1 MPLKAIIYTEP
12 NSQACDQVKGWF
24 ARRGIPFEERNVML
38 NLQARQELR
47 DLGGGTLPVTLLH
60 GEPIRGF
67 DPERF
72 EALVGPGIG
81 T

>member
-12 NSQACDQVKGWF
+12 DCPPCEQVKAWF

-47 DLGGGTLPVTLLH
+47 DLGAVTLPVTVMH
-60 GEPIRGF
+60 GEPVEGF
-67 DPERF
+67 HPERF